1 MPEGHTIHRLAL
13 DHEKALGGQVLK
25 VSSPQG
31 RFEEAARLDGLRLKR
46 TEAHGKHLFY
56 LFEKGLVLHVHLGL
70 FGRYFSS
77 KSPPTRVRPTTRL
90 LLQGASRSFALV
102 GPTACELLSPSRR
115 RELLDR
121 LGPDPLRPDADL
133 AAVRAALARRKT
145 PIGQIL
151 LDQSVI
157 AGVGN
162 VYRAEALLVAGIHPE
177 RPCKELTDQ
186 QVTTLWATLVRMLHD
201 GVRDGRIITVAPEE
215 LPGPP
220 SKIRRKEAVYVYGRR
235 TCRRCEGPV
244 SQLTSANRTLYACL
258 ACQTG

>member
-13 DHEKALGGQVLK
+13 DHGKALAGQVLR

-31 RFEEAARLDGLRLKR
+31 RFEDAARLDGLRLVR

-56 LFEKGLVLHVHLGL
+56 VFEKSRVLHIHLGL
-70 FGRYFSS
+70 FGRYFAA
-77 KSPPTRVRPTTRL
+77 KSPATRVRPTTRL
-90 LLQGASRSFALV
+90 LLEGAERSFALV
-102 GPTACELLSPSRR
+102 GPTACELLSPTRR
-115 RELLDR
+115 RELLAR

-133 AAVRAALARRKT
+133 DVVRAALARRKT
-145 PIGQIL
+145 PIGQVL

-162 VYRAEALLVAGIHPE
+162 VYRAEALLVTGIHPQ
-177 RPCKELTDQ
+177 RPCKDLSDDQ
-186 QVTTLWATLVRMLHD
+186 VDALWATLRRMLQD
-201 GVRDGRIITVAPEE
+201 GVRDRRIITVAPEE
-215 LPGPP
+215 LPGPR

-235 TCRRCEGPV
+235 TCLRCGGAV
-244 SQLTSANRTLYACL
+244 SKLTSANRTLYACL